1 MYNRYI
7 PQPDGSYRRSRVG
20 TPTPEPE
27 PQRQPQPVQTSEP
40 ECPPEPPK
48 APPPPPPK
56 QQTQPPSRQSGN
68 AGDFL
73 RQLLPKNLDTGDLL
87 IIVLLLLMSA
97 DCQEDR
103 NTALLT
109 LALYMIM

>member
-7 PQPDGSYRRSRVG
+7 PQPDGSYRRNPVPS
-20 TPTPEPE
+20 TPQ
-27 PQRQPQPVQTSEP
+27 QRRRPQPSP
-40 ECPPEPPK
+40 
-48 APPPPPPK
+48 
-56 QQTQPPSRQSGN
+56 QPPFAPSTVPVDPCETENSAERLCTAKQDRS

-73 RQLLPKNLDTGDLL
+73 RRLLPKNLDTGDLL

-97 DCQEDR
+97 DCEDEK

-109 LALYMIM
+109 LALYLFM